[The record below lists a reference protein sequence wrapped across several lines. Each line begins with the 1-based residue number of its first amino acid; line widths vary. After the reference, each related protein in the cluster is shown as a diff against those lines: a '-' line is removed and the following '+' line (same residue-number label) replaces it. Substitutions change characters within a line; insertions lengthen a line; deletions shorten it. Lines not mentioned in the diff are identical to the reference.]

1 MPDEI
6 HCTGANDGTD
16 HTVVNELSTS
26 VHLGRL
32 TAHLASLDLDAPTLE
47 LLTAVLTINVSDP
60 VEIVT
65 AIRG

>member
-6 HCTGANDGTD
+6 HYTGANEGTD
-16 HTVVNELSTS
+16 HTVVNQLSTS
-26 VHLGRL
+26 AQLGRL

-47 LLTAVLTINVSDP
+47 LLTAVLTIDVSDP
-60 VEIVT
+60 VEVDT

>member
-6 HCTGANDGTD
+6 YCAGANEGTD

-47 LLTAVLTINVSDP
+47 LLTAVLTLDVGDP
-60 VEIVT
+60 VEVVT